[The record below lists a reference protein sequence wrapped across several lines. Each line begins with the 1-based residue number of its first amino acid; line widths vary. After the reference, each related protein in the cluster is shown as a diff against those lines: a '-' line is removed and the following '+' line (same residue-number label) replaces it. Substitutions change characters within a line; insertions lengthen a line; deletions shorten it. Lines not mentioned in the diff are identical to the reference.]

1 MFCAYAALIAVVV
14 VVVIALLLA
23 FTRSTNR
30 DLERF
35 HQQEVLAG
43 DMQELFST
51 FDALDTLASQVAS
64 NTELLNFFIPLQDS
78 DAPDNYFRSNLMD
91 SIRASSLLATINS
104 TDRRA
109 LRISVFNT
117 HGDYIS
123 AGTLYETDAAIKSAL
138 ADAQTLAALEERFA
152 DGEGA
157 IVSGLHADRWSDND
171 SVRLFSLIR
180 PLSTSYSAKRYGFI
194 SVQQSAD
201 ALYSLSLWTRG
212 DGASYVLLN
221 DAGEDVSPP
230 GGVAL
235 PEAVLSA
242 LPGRGETAEYTLDV
256 DGGGMIAF
264 AERDS
269 FSGWTLVRLLPAS
282 LLDAPYRQ
290 VYLQIVLVGSLLLAI
305 LLVVVY
311 LLADRISRPLREFSA
326 GIERINLNNLASD
339 IPLLSSSYTEELQAL
354 DRTFR
359 AMLLKLNQS
368 IGFEMKA
375 YMAALQS
382 QMNPHF
388 LYNMLSA
395 IAESADEDDSP
406 RTVRMCEKLSSMLRY
421 MADYTSEQV
430 SLEEDIANMRDYLD
444 LMKVRYEEHFSY
456 EIEACEDLRDL
467 RVPRMTLQP
476 LVENCFQHGF
486 KNKRPPWRIGVR
498 FACENGAWSIE
509 VRDNGCGVSAGE
521 IEGIY
526 QKIDGYQRDLAAT
539 YSELRLGGMGLV
551 NTILR
556 LRLAR
561 REPIRFDIRSSQEG
575 GTTVVIGGSL

>member
-1 MFCAYAALIAVVV
+1 M
-14 VVVIALLLA
+14 IALLLF

-43 DMQELFST
+43 DMQELSSA
-51 FDALDTLASQVAS
+51 FDALDTLSTQVAS
-64 NTELLNFFIPLQDS
+64 NTELLNFFIPLLDDGSQ
-78 DAPDNYFRSNLMD
+78 DNYFHTHLMD
-91 SIRASSLLATINS
+91 SIRASSLLTTINS

-109 LRISVFNT
+109 LRISVFNAQ
-117 HGDYIS
+117 GDYIS
-123 AGTLYETDAAIKSAL
+123 AGTLYETEEDIERTL
-138 ADAQTLAALEERFA
+138 ADADSFAALERRFA
-152 DGEGA
+152 DGERV
-157 IVSGLHADRWSDND
+157 IVSGLHDDPWSDNR
-171 SVRLFSLIR
+171 SVRLLSLIR
-180 PLSTSYSAKRYGFI
+180 PLSTAYSARNYGFI

-201 ALYSLSLWTRG
+201 ALYSLSLWERG

-221 DAGEDVSPP
+221 AEGEDVSPA

-235 PEAVLSA
+235 PDSILSNLPAPGEA
-242 LPGRGETAEYTLDV
+242 AEYALDL
-256 DGGGMIAF
+256 DGGTTVF
-264 AERDS
+264 ALRDA
-269 FSGWTLVRLLPAS
+269 FSGWTLVRMLPTG

-290 VYLQIVLVGSLLLAI
+290 VYLQIVLVSVLLLAI
-305 LLVVVY
+305 LLIVVY
-311 LLADRISRPLREFSA
+311 LLADKISRPLREFSA
-326 GIERINLNNLASD
+326 GIERISLDNLASD

-354 DRTFR
+354 DRAFR

-395 IAESADEDDSP
+395 IAESADEDGSP

-430 SLEEDIANMRDYLD
+430 SLQEDIANMRDYLD

-456 EIEACEDLRDL
+456 VIETCDALRGQH
-467 RVPRMTLQP
+467 VPRMTLQP

-486 KNKRPPWRIGVR
+486 KNKRPPWRIHVR
-498 FACENGAWSIE
+498 FACENGLWSIE
-509 VRDNGCGVSAGE
+509 VRDNGCGISAGE
-521 IEGIY
+521 IENIHR
-526 QKIDGYQRDLAAT
+526 KIDGYQKNLAAT

-561 REPIRFDIRSSQEG
+561 REAIQFDIRSSEDG

>member
-1 MFCAYAALIAVVV
+1 M
-14 VVVIALLLA
+14 IALLLF

-43 DMQELFST
+43 DMQELSSA
-51 FDALDTLASQVAS
+51 FDALDTLSTQVAS
-64 NTELLNFFIPLQDS
+64 NTELLNFFIPLLDDGSQ
-78 DAPDNYFRSNLMD
+78 DNYFHTHLMD
-91 SIRASSLLATINS
+91 SIRASSLLTTINS

-109 LRISVFNT
+109 LRISVFNAQ
-117 HGDYIS
+117 GDYIS
-123 AGTLYETDAAIKSAL
+123 AGTLYETEEDIDRTL
-138 ADAQTLAALEERFA
+138 ADADSFAALERRFA
-152 DGEGA
+152 DGERV
-157 IVSGLHADRWSDND
+157 IVSGLHDDPWSDNR

-180 PLSTSYSAKRYGFI
+180 PLSTAYSARNYGFI

-201 ALYSLSLWTRG
+201 ALYSLSLWERG
-212 DGASYVLLN
+212 DGANYVLLN
-221 DAGEDVSPP
+221 AEGEDVSPA

-235 PEAVLSA
+235 PDSVLSH
-242 LPGRGETAEYTLDV
+242 LPAPGETAEYALDL
-256 DGGGMIAF
+256 DGGTTVF
-264 AERDS
+264 ALRDA
-269 FSGWTLVRLLPAS
+269 FSGWTLVRLLPTG

-290 VYLQIVLVGSLLLAI
+290 VYWQIILVGALLLAI

-326 GIERINLNNLASD
+326 GIERISLDNLASD

-354 DRTFR
+354 DRAFR

-395 IAESADEDDSP
+395 IAESADEDGSP

-430 SLEEDIANMRDYLD
+430 SLQEDIANMRDYLD

-456 EIEACEDLRDL
+456 VIETCDALRGQH
-467 RVPRMTLQP
+467 VPRMTLQP

-486 KNKRPPWRIGVR
+486 KNKRPPWCIHVR
-498 FACENGAWSIE
+498 FACENGLWSIE
-509 VRDNGCGVSAGE
+509 VRDNGCGISAGE
-521 IEGIY
+521 IENIHR
-526 QKIDGYQRDLAAT
+526 KIDGYQKNLAAT

-561 REPIRFDIRSSQEG
+561 REAIQFDIRSSEDG

>member
-1 MFCAYAALIAVVV
+1 MVVV
-14 VVVIALLLA
+14 AVIALLLF

-43 DMQELFST
+43 DMQELSSA
-51 FDALDTLASQVAS
+51 FDALDTLSAQVAS
-64 NTELLNFFIPLQDS
+64 NTELLNFFIPLLDDGSQ
-78 DAPDNYFRSNLMD
+78 DNYFHTHLMD
-91 SIRASSLLATINS
+91 SIRASSLLTTINS

-109 LRISVFNT
+109 LRISVFNAQ
-117 HGDYIS
+117 GDYIS
-123 AGTLYETDAAIKSAL
+123 AGTLYETEEDIERTL
-138 ADAQTLAALEERFA
+138 ADADSFAALERRFA
-152 DGEGA
+152 DGERV
-157 IVSGLHADRWSDND
+157 IVSGLHDDPWSDNR
-171 SVRLFSLIR
+171 SVRLLSLIR
-180 PLSTSYSAKRYGFI
+180 PLSTAYSARNYGFI

-201 ALYSLSLWTRG
+201 ALYSLSLWERG

-221 DAGEDVSPP
+221 AEGEDVSPA

-235 PEAVLSA
+235 PDSILSH
-242 LPGRGETAEYTLDV
+242 LPAPGETAEYALDL
-256 DGGGMIAF
+256 DGGTTVF
-264 AERDS
+264 ALRDA
-269 FSGWTLVRLLPAS
+269 FSGWTLVRMLPTG

-290 VYLQIVLVGSLLLAI
+290 VYLQIVLVSVLLLAI
-305 LLVVVY
+305 LLIVVY

-326 GIERINLNNLASD
+326 GIERISLDNLASD

-354 DRTFR
+354 DRAFR

-395 IAESADEDDSP
+395 IAESADEDGSP

-430 SLEEDIANMRDYLD
+430 SLQEDIANMRDYLD

-456 EIEACEDLRDL
+456 VIETCEALRGQH
-467 RVPRMTLQP
+467 VPRMTLQP

-486 KNKRPPWRIGVR
+486 KNKRPPWRIHVR
-498 FACENGAWSIE
+498 FACENGLWSIE
-509 VRDNGCGVSAGE
+509 VRDNGCGISAGE
-521 IEGIY
+521 IENIHR
-526 QKIDGYQRDLAAT
+526 KIDGYQKNLAAT

-561 REPIRFDIRSSQEG
+561 REAIQFDIRSSEDG

>member
-1 MFCAYAALIAVVV
+1 MVV

-242 LPGRGETAEYTLDV
+242 LPGRGETAEYALDV
-256 DGGGMIAF
+256 DGGMIAF

-421 MADYTSEQV
+421 MADYSSEQV
-430 SLEEDIANMRDYLD
+430 SLREDIANMRNYLD
-444 LMKVRYEEHFSY
+444 LMKVRYEELFDY
-456 EIEACEDLRDL
+456 DILACEGLDGL

-486 KNKRPPWRIGVR
+486 KNKRPPWHIEVR
-498 FACENGAWSIE
+498 FACEGGKWSIE
-509 VRDNGCGVSAGE
+509 VRDNGCGISDEE
-521 IEGIY
+521 IRIIHE
-526 QKIDGYQRDLAAT
+526 KIDGYQRDLAAK

-551 NTILR
+551 NTVLR
-556 LRLAR
+556 LRLAC
-561 REPIRFDIRSSQEG
+561 REPIWFDIRPSEEG
-575 GTTVVIGGSL
+575 GTLVVIGGSL

>member
-1 MFCAYAALIAVVV
+1 MVVV
-14 VVVIALLLA
+14 AVIALLLF

-43 DMQELFST
+43 DMQELSSA
-51 FDALDTLASQVAS
+51 FDALDTLSTQVAS
-64 NTELLNFFIPLQDS
+64 NTELLNFFIPLLDDGSQ
-78 DAPDNYFRSNLMD
+78 DNYFHTHLMD
-91 SIRASSLLATINS
+91 SIRASSLLTTINS

-109 LRISVFNT
+109 LRISVFNAQ
-117 HGDYIS
+117 GDYIS
-123 AGTLYETDAAIKSAL
+123 AGTLYETEEDIERTL
-138 ADAQTLAALEERFA
+138 ADADSFAALERRFA
-152 DGEGA
+152 DGERV
-157 IVSGLHADRWSDND
+157 IVSGLHDDPWSDNR
-171 SVRLFSLIR
+171 SVRLLSLIR
-180 PLSTSYSAKRYGFI
+180 PLSTAYSARNYGFI

-201 ALYSLSLWTRG
+201 ALYSLSLWERG

-221 DAGEDVSPP
+221 AEGEDVSPA
-230 GGVAL
+230 GGVTL
-235 PEAVLSA
+235 PDSILSNLPAPGEA
-242 LPGRGETAEYTLDV
+242 AEYALDL
-256 DGGGMIAF
+256 DGGTTVF
-264 AERDS
+264 ALRDA
-269 FSGWTLVRLLPAS
+269 FSGWTLVRLLPTG

-290 VYLQIVLVGSLLLAI
+290 VYLQIVLVSVLLLAI
-305 LLVVVY
+305 LLIVVY

-326 GIERINLNNLASD
+326 GIERISLDNLASD

-354 DRTFR
+354 DRAFR

-395 IAESADEDDSP
+395 IAESADEDGSP

-430 SLEEDIANMRDYLD
+430 SLQEDIANMRDYLD

-456 EIEACEDLRDL
+456 VIETCDALRGQH
-467 RVPRMTLQP
+467 VPRMTLQP

-486 KNKRPPWRIGVR
+486 KNKRPPWRIHVR
-498 FACENGAWSIE
+498 FACENGLWSIE
-509 VRDNGCGVSAGE
+509 VRDNGCGISAGE
-521 IEGIY
+521 IENIHR
-526 QKIDGYQRDLAAT
+526 KIDGYQKNLAAT

-561 REPIRFDIRSSQEG
+561 REAIQFDIRSSEDG

>member
-14 VVVIALLLA
+14 VAVIALLLF

-43 DMQELFST
+43 DMQELSSA
-51 FDALDTLASQVAS
+51 FDALDTLSTQVAS
-64 NTELLNFFIPLQDS
+64 NTELLNFFILLLDDGSQ
-78 DAPDNYFRSNLMD
+78 DNYFHTHLMD
-91 SIRASSLLATINS
+91 SIRASSLLTTINS

-109 LRISVFNT
+109 LRISVFNAQ
-117 HGDYIS
+117 GDYIS
-123 AGTLYETDAAIKSAL
+123 AGTLYETEEDIERTL
-138 ADAQTLAALEERFA
+138 ADADSFAALERRFA
-152 DGEGA
+152 DGERV
-157 IVSGLHADRWSDND
+157 IVSGLHDDPWSDNR

-180 PLSTSYSAKRYGFI
+180 PLSTAYSARNYGFI

-201 ALYSLSLWTRG
+201 ALYSLSLWERG

-221 DAGEDVSPP
+221 AEGEDVSPA

-235 PEAVLSA
+235 PDSILSH
-242 LPGRGETAEYTLDV
+242 LPAPGKTAEYALDL
-256 DGGGMIAF
+256 DGGTTVF
-264 AERDS
+264 ALRDA
-269 FSGWTLVRLLPAS
+269 FSGWTLVRMLPTG

-290 VYLQIVLVGSLLLAI
+290 VYLQIVLVSVLLLAI
-305 LLVVVY
+305 LLIVVY

-326 GIERINLNNLASD
+326 GIERISLDNLASD

-354 DRTFR
+354 DRAFR

-395 IAESADEDDSP
+395 IAESADEDGSP

-430 SLEEDIANMRDYLD
+430 SLQEDIANMRDYLD

-456 EIEACEDLRDL
+456 VIETCEALRDQH
-467 RVPRMTLQP
+467 VPRMTLQP

-486 KNKRPPWRIGVR
+486 KNKRPPWRIHVR
-498 FACENGAWSIE
+498 FACENGLWSIE

>member
-1 MFCAYAALIAVVV
+1 MVVV
-14 VVVIALLLA
+14 VAVIALLLF

-43 DMQELFST
+43 DMQELSSA
-51 FDALDTLASQVAS
+51 FDALDTLSTQVAS
-64 NTELLNFFIPLQDS
+64 NTELLNFFIPLLDDGSQ
-78 DAPDNYFRSNLMD
+78 DNYFHTHLMD
-91 SIRASSLLATINS
+91 SIRASSLLTTINS

-109 LRISVFNT
+109 LRISVFNAQ
-117 HGDYIS
+117 GDYIS
-123 AGTLYETDAAIKSAL
+123 AGTLYETEEDIERTL
-138 ADAQTLAALEERFA
+138 ADADSFAALERRFA
-152 DGEGA
+152 DGERV
-157 IVSGLHADRWSDND
+157 IVSGLHDDPWSDNR
-171 SVRLFSLIR
+171 SVRLLSLIR
-180 PLSTSYSAKRYGFI
+180 PLSTAYSARNYGFI

-201 ALYSLSLWTRG
+201 ALYSLSLWERG

-221 DAGEDVSPP
+221 AEGEDVSPA

-235 PEAVLSA
+235 PDSILSNLPAPGEA
-242 LPGRGETAEYTLDV
+242 AEYALDL
-256 DGGGMIAF
+256 DGGTTVF
-264 AERDS
+264 ALRDA
-269 FSGWTLVRLLPAS
+269 FSGWTLVRMLPTG

-290 VYLQIVLVGSLLLAI
+290 VYLQIVLVSVLLLAI
-305 LLVVVY
+305 LLIVVY
-311 LLADRISRPLREFSA
+311 LLADKISRPLREFSA
-326 GIERINLNNLASD
+326 GIERISLDNLASD

-354 DRTFR
+354 DRAFR

-395 IAESADEDDSP
+395 IAESADEDGSP

-430 SLEEDIANMRDYLD
+430 SLQEDIANMRDYLD

-456 EIEACEDLRDL
+456 VIETCDALRGQH
-467 RVPRMTLQP
+467 VPRMTLQP

-486 KNKRPPWRIGVR
+486 KNKRPPWRIHVR
-498 FACENGAWSIE
+498 FACENGLWSIE
-509 VRDNGCGVSAGE
+509 VRDNGCGISAGE
-521 IEGIY
+521 IENIHR
-526 QKIDGYQRDLAAT
+526 KIDGYQKNLAAT

-561 REPIRFDIRSSQEG
+561 REAIQFDIRSSEDG

>member
-1 MFCAYAALIAVVV
+1 MVVV
-14 VVVIALLLA
+14 AVIALLLF

-43 DMQELFST
+43 DMQELSSA
-51 FDALDTLASQVAS
+51 FDALDTLSTQVAS
-64 NTELLNFFIPLQDS
+64 NTELLNFFIPLLDDGSQ
-78 DAPDNYFRSNLMD
+78 DNYFHTHLMD
-91 SIRASSLLATINS
+91 SIRASSLLTTINS

-109 LRISVFNT
+109 LRISVFNAQ
-117 HGDYIS
+117 GDYIS
-123 AGTLYETDAAIKSAL
+123 AGTLYETEEDIDRTL
-138 ADAQTLAALEERFA
+138 ADADSFAALERRFA
-152 DGEGA
+152 DGERV
-157 IVSGLHADRWSDND
+157 IVSGLHDDPWSDNR
-171 SVRLFSLIR
+171 SVRLLSLIR
-180 PLSTSYSAKRYGFI
+180 PLSTAYSARNYGFI

-201 ALYSLSLWTRG
+201 ALYSLSLWERG

-221 DAGEDVSPP
+221 AEGEDVSPA

-235 PEAVLSA
+235 PDSILSNLPAPGEA
-242 LPGRGETAEYTLDV
+242 AEYALDL
-256 DGGGMIAF
+256 DGGTTVF
-264 AERDS
+264 ALRDA
-269 FSGWTLVRLLPAS
+269 FSGWTLVRMLPTG

-290 VYLQIVLVGSLLLAI
+290 VYLQIVLVSVLLLAI
-305 LLVVVY
+305 LLIVVY
-311 LLADRISRPLREFSA
+311 LLADKISRPLREFSA
-326 GIERINLNNLASD
+326 GIERISLDNLASD

-354 DRTFR
+354 DRAFR

-395 IAESADEDDSP
+395 IAESADEDGSP

-430 SLEEDIANMRDYLD
+430 SLQEDIANMRDYLD
-444 LMKVRYEEHFSY
+444 LMKVRYEEHFRY
-456 EIEACEDLRDL
+456 VIETCDALRGQH
-467 RVPRMTLQP
+467 VPRMTLQP

-486 KNKRPPWRIGVR
+486 KNKRPPWRIHVR
-498 FACENGAWSIE
+498 FACENGLWSIE
-509 VRDNGCGVSAGE
+509 VRDNGCGISAGE
-521 IEGIY
+521 IENIHR
-526 QKIDGYQRDLAAT
+526 KIDGYQKNLAAT

-561 REPIRFDIRSSQEG
+561 REAIQFDIRSSEDG

>member
-1 MFCAYAALIAVVV
+1 MVVV
-14 VVVIALLLA
+14 AVIALLLF

-43 DMQELFST
+43 DMQELSSA
-51 FDALDTLASQVAS
+51 FDALDTLSTQVAS
-64 NTELLNFFIPLQDS
+64 NTELLNFFIPLLDDGSQ
-78 DAPDNYFRSNLMD
+78 DNYFHTHLMD
-91 SIRASSLLATINS
+91 SIRASSLLTTINS

-109 LRISVFNT
+109 LRISVFNAQ
-117 HGDYIS
+117 GDYIS
-123 AGTLYETDAAIKSAL
+123 AGTLYETEEDIERTL
-138 ADAQTLAALEERFA
+138 ADADSFATLERRFA
-152 DGEGA
+152 DGERV
-157 IVSGLHADRWSDND
+157 IVSGLHDDPWSDNR

-180 PLSTSYSAKRYGFI
+180 PLSTAYSARNYGFI

-201 ALYSLSLWTRG
+201 ALYSLSLWERG

-221 DAGEDVSPP
+221 DEGEDVSPA

-235 PEAVLSA
+235 PDSILSH
-242 LPGRGETAEYTLDV
+242 LPAPGKTAEYALDL
-256 DGGGMIAF
+256 DGGTTVF
-264 AERDS
+264 ALRDA
-269 FSGWTLVRLLPAS
+269 FSGWTLVRMLPTD

-290 VYLQIVLVGSLLLAI
+290 VYLQIVLVSVLLLAI

-326 GIERINLNNLASD
+326 GIERISLDNLASD

-354 DRTFR
+354 DRAFR

-395 IAESADEDDSP
+395 IAESADEDGSP

-430 SLEEDIANMRDYLD
+430 SLQEDIANMRDYLD

-456 EIEACEDLRDL
+456 VIETCEALRDQH
-467 RVPRMTLQP
+467 VPRMTLQP

-486 KNKRPPWRIGVR
+486 KNKRPPWRIHVR
-498 FACENGAWSIE
+498 FACENGFWSIE
-509 VRDNGCGVSAGE
+509 VRDNGCGISAGE
-521 IEGIY
+521 IENIHR
-526 QKIDGYQRDLAAT
+526 KIDGYQKNLAAT

-561 REPIRFDIRSSQEG
+561 REAIQFDIRSSEDG

>member
-1 MFCAYAALIAVVV
+1 MVVV
-14 VVVIALLLA
+14 AVIALLLF

-43 DMQELFST
+43 DMQELSSA
-51 FDALDTLASQVAS
+51 FDALDTLSTQVAS
-64 NTELLNFFIPLQDS
+64 NTELLNFFIPLLDDGSQ
-78 DAPDNYFRSNLMD
+78 DNYFHTHLMD
-91 SIRASSLLATINS
+91 SIRASSLLTTINS

-109 LRISVFNT
+109 LRISVFNAQ
-117 HGDYIS
+117 GDYIS
-123 AGTLYETDAAIKSAL
+123 AGTLYETEEDIERTL
-138 ADAQTLAALEERFA
+138 ADADSFAALERRFA
-152 DGEGA
+152 DGERV
-157 IVSGLHADRWSDND
+157 IVSGLHDDPWSDNR
-171 SVRLFSLIR
+171 SVRLLSLIR
-180 PLSTSYSAKRYGFI
+180 PLSTAYSARNYGFI

-201 ALYSLSLWTRG
+201 ALYSLSLWERG

-221 DAGEDVSPP
+221 AEGEDVSPA

-235 PEAVLSA
+235 PDSILSNLPAPGEA
-242 LPGRGETAEYTLDV
+242 AEYALDL
-256 DGGGMIAF
+256 DGGTTVF
-264 AERDS
+264 ALRDA
-269 FSGWTLVRLLPAS
+269 FSGWTLVRMLPTG

-290 VYLQIVLVGSLLLAI
+290 VYLQIVLVSVLLLAI
-305 LLVVVY
+305 LLIVVY
-311 LLADRISRPLREFSA
+311 LLADKISRPLREFSA
-326 GIERINLNNLASD
+326 GIERISLDNLASD

-354 DRTFR
+354 DRAFR

-395 IAESADEDDSP
+395 IAESADEDGSP

-430 SLEEDIANMRDYLD
+430 SLQEDIANMRDYLD
-444 LMKVRYEEHFSY
+444 LMKVRYEEHFRY
-456 EIEACEDLRDL
+456 VIETCDALRGQH
-467 RVPRMTLQP
+467 VPRMTLQP

-486 KNKRPPWRIGVR
+486 KNKRPPWRIHVR
-498 FACENGAWSIE
+498 FACENGLWSIE
-509 VRDNGCGVSAGE
+509 VRDNGCGISAGE
-521 IEGIY
+521 IENIHR
-526 QKIDGYQRDLAAT
+526 KIDGYQKNLAAT

-561 REPIRFDIRSSQEG
+561 REAIQFDIRSSEDG

>member
-1 MFCAYAALIAVVV
+1 MVVV
-14 VVVIALLLA
+14 AVIALLLF

-43 DMQELFST
+43 DMQELSSA
-51 FDALDTLASQVAS
+51 FDALDTLSTQVAS
-64 NTELLNFFIPLQDS
+64 NTELLNFFIPLLDDGSQ
-78 DAPDNYFRSNLMD
+78 DNYFHTHLMD
-91 SIRASSLLATINS
+91 SIRASSLLTTINS

-109 LRISVFNT
+109 LRISVFNAQ
-117 HGDYIS
+117 GDYIS
-123 AGTLYETDAAIKSAL
+123 AGTLYETEEDIERTL
-138 ADAQTLAALEERFA
+138 ADADSFAALERRFA
-152 DGEGA
+152 DGERV
-157 IVSGLHADRWSDND
+157 IVSGLHDDPWSDNR
-171 SVRLFSLIR
+171 SVRLLSLIR
-180 PLSTSYSAKRYGFI
+180 PLSTAYSARNYGFI

-201 ALYSLSLWTRG
+201 ALYSLSLWERG

-221 DAGEDVSPP
+221 AEGEDVSPA

-235 PEAVLSA
+235 PDSILSH
-242 LPGRGETAEYTLDV
+242 LPAPGETAEYALDL
-256 DGGGMIAF
+256 DGGTTVF
-264 AERDS
+264 ALRDA
-269 FSGWTLVRLLPAS
+269 FSGWTLVRMLPTG

-290 VYLQIVLVGSLLLAI
+290 VYLQIVLVSVLLLAI
-305 LLVVVY
+305 LLIVVY

-326 GIERINLNNLASD
+326 GIERISLDNLASD

-354 DRTFR
+354 DRAFR

-395 IAESADEDDSP
+395 IAESADEDGSP

-430 SLEEDIANMRDYLD
+430 SLQEDIANMRDYLD

-456 EIEACEDLRDL
+456 VIETCDALRGQH
-467 RVPRMTLQP
+467 VPRMTLQP

-486 KNKRPPWRIGVR
+486 KNKRPPWCIHVR
-498 FACENGAWSIE
+498 FACENGLWSIE
-509 VRDNGCGVSAGE
+509 VRDNGCGISAGE
-521 IEGIY
+521 IENIHR
-526 QKIDGYQRDLAAT
+526 KIDGYQKNLAAT

-561 REPIRFDIRSSQEG
+561 REAIQFDIRSSEDG

>member
-1 MFCAYAALIAVVV
+1 M
-14 VVVIALLLA
+14 IALLLF

-43 DMQELFST
+43 DMQELSSA
-51 FDALDTLASQVAS
+51 FDALDTLSTQVAS
-64 NTELLNFFIPLQDS
+64 NTELLNFFIPLLDDGSQ
-78 DAPDNYFRSNLMD
+78 DNYFHTHLMD
-91 SIRASSLLATINS
+91 SIRASSLLTTINS

-109 LRISVFNT
+109 LRISVFNAQ
-117 HGDYIS
+117 GDYIS
-123 AGTLYETDAAIKSAL
+123 AGTLYETEEDIERTL
-138 ADAQTLAALEERFA
+138 ADADSFAALERRFA
-152 DGEGA
+152 DGERV
-157 IVSGLHADRWSDND
+157 IVSGLHDDPWSDNR
-171 SVRLFSLIR
+171 SVRLLSLIR
-180 PLSTSYSAKRYGFI
+180 PLSTAYSARNYGFI

-201 ALYSLSLWTRG
+201 ALYSLSLWERG

-221 DAGEDVSPP
+221 AEGEDVSPA

-235 PEAVLSA
+235 PDSILSNLPAPGEA
-242 LPGRGETAEYTLDV
+242 AEYALDL
-256 DGGGMIAF
+256 DGGTTVF
-264 AERDS
+264 ALRDA
-269 FSGWTLVRLLPAS
+269 FSGWTLVRMLPTG

-290 VYLQIVLVGSLLLAI
+290 VYLQIVLVSVLLLAI
-305 LLVVVY
+305 LLIVVY

-326 GIERINLNNLASD
+326 GIERISLDNLASD

-354 DRTFR
+354 DRAFR

-395 IAESADEDDSP
+395 IAESADEDGSP

-430 SLEEDIANMRDYLD
+430 SLQEDIANMRDYLD

-456 EIEACEDLRDL
+456 VIETCDALRGQH
-467 RVPRMTLQP
+467 VPRMTLQP

-486 KNKRPPWRIGVR
+486 KNKRPPWCIHVR
-498 FACENGAWSIE
+498 FACENGLWSIE
-509 VRDNGCGVSAGE
+509 VRDNGCGISAGE
-521 IEGIY
+521 IENIHR
-526 QKIDGYQRDLAAT
+526 KIDGYQKNLAAT

-561 REPIRFDIRSSQEG
+561 REAIQFDIRSSEDG

>member
-1 MFCAYAALIAVVV
+1 MVVV
-14 VVVIALLLA
+14 AVIALLLF

-43 DMQELFST
+43 DMQELSSA
-51 FDALDTLASQVAS
+51 FDALDTLSTQVAS
-64 NTELLNFFIPLQDS
+64 NTELLNFFIPLLDDGSQ
-78 DAPDNYFRSNLMD
+78 DNYFHTHLMD
-91 SIRASSLLATINS
+91 SIRASSLLTTINS

-109 LRISVFNT
+109 LRISVFNAQ
-117 HGDYIS
+117 GDYIS
-123 AGTLYETDAAIKSAL
+123 AGTLYETEEDIDRTL
-138 ADAQTLAALEERFA
+138 ADADSFAALERRFA
-152 DGEGA
+152 DGERV
-157 IVSGLHADRWSDND
+157 IVSGLHDDPWSDNR

-180 PLSTSYSAKRYGFI
+180 PLSTAYSARNYGFI

-201 ALYSLSLWTRG
+201 ALYSLSLWERG

-221 DAGEDVSPP
+221 AEGEDVSPA

-235 PEAVLSA
+235 PDSILSH
-242 LPGRGETAEYTLDV
+242 LPAPGETAEYALDL
-256 DGGGMIAF
+256 DGGTTVF
-264 AERDS
+264 ALRDA
-269 FSGWTLVRLLPAS
+269 FSGWTLVRMLPTG

-290 VYLQIVLVGSLLLAI
+290 VYLQIVLVSVLLLAI
-305 LLVVVY
+305 LLIVVY

-326 GIERINLNNLASD
+326 GIERISLDNLVSD

-354 DRTFR
+354 DRAFR

-395 IAESADEDDSP
+395 IAESADEDGSP

-430 SLEEDIANMRDYLD
+430 SLQEDIANMRDYLD

-456 EIEACEDLRDL
+456 VIETCDALRGQH
-467 RVPRMTLQP
+467 VPRMTLQP

-486 KNKRPPWRIGVR
+486 KNKRPPWCIHVR
-498 FACENGAWSIE
+498 FACENGLWSIE
-509 VRDNGCGVSAGE
+509 VRDNGCGISAGE
-521 IEGIY
+521 IENIHR
-526 QKIDGYQRDLAAT
+526 KIDGYQKNLAAT

-561 REPIRFDIRSSQEG
+561 REAIQFDIRSSEDG